1 MTYLADTHILIWAQN
16 SPRKLSSAISTCL
29 ADRSEG
35 CYFSPV
41 SLWEIAIKYGLG
53 KLDLNG
59 HTPEEFLE
67 ELDKSFFECL
77 PLDNS
82 VITSN
87 YKLPRLHGDPFDRL
101 LIWQAISSNCTLL
114 SADPATDAYT
124 AHGLSVVH

>member
-16 SPRKLSSAISTCL
+16 SPGKLSPTIKDCL
-29 ADRSEG
+29 DDRSEM

-53 KLDLNG
+53 RLNLNG

-67 ELDKSFFECL
+67 ELDKSFFDCL

-82 VITSN
+82 VIASSH
-87 YKLPRLHGDPFDRL
+87 KLPRLHGDPFDRL
-101 LIWQAISSNCTLL
+101 LIWQAISSGCTLL
-114 SADPATDAYT
+114 SADKATDAYV

>member
-1 MTYLADTHILIWAQN
+1 MRYLADTHVLLWAFEKK
-16 SPRKLSSAISTCL
+16 SKLSPGMIAAL
-29 ADRSEG
+29 EDRNSEVL
-35 CYFSPV
+35 FSPA
-41 SLWEIAIKYGLG
+41 SLWEISIKFGLG
-53 KLDLNG
+53 KLQIHG
-59 HTPEEFLE
+59 VTPEEFLE

-114 SADPATDAYT
+114 SADTATDAYV